1 MLTTSLKLAEKYD
14 YLNNK
19 FKAAFQFLRTNDL
32 STLPLGRIE
41 IKGDEIFLNVQEYDT
56 MSSEEC
62 KFEAHDQYFDIQY
75 VVSGKEQFGYVSRA
89 NLVIDTPYD
98 EINDLIFYKEPQS
111 YGSILLQEGD
121 FAIVSP
127 EDAHRPRCIDQES
140 CKVRK
145 IVVKVKL

>member
-14 YLNNK
+14 YLNEK
-19 FKAAFQFLRTNDL
+19 FKEAFQFLRTTDL
-32 STLPLGRIE
+32 TALPLGRTG
-41 IKGDEIFLNVQEYDT
+41 IKGDELFLNVQEYHT
-56 MSSEEC
+56 MSFNEC

-75 VVSGKEQFGYVSRA
+75 VVSGKEQFGYVSRT
-89 NLVIDTPYD
+89 NLVTDTPYD
-98 EINDLIFYKEPQS
+98 EINDLIFFKDPQS

-121 FAIVSP
+121 FAIVPP
-127 EDAHRPRCIDQES
+127 EDAHKPRCIDGES